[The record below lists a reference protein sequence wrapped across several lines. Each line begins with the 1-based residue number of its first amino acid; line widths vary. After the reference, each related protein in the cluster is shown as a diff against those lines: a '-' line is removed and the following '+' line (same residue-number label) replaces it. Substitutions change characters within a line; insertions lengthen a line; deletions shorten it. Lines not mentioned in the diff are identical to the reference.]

1 MSVVSIRK
9 YKYAKAATASLLIV
23 FLLAVSPILL
33 IDIKH
38 AEIKPM
44 GTTQLTWQD
53 AMTGCSS
60 LGGQWSLPSI
70 YQLGA
75 IYYRRPDIELT
86 GDTDYWSIN
95 SIAGFAFGLN
105 TGRGI
110 ASFDRYADTD
120 HYLCVQ
126 RSLK

>member
-1 MSVVSIRK
+1 
-9 YKYAKAATASLLIV
+9 
-23 FLLAVSPILL
+23 
-33 IDIKH
+33 
-38 AEIKPM
+38 M